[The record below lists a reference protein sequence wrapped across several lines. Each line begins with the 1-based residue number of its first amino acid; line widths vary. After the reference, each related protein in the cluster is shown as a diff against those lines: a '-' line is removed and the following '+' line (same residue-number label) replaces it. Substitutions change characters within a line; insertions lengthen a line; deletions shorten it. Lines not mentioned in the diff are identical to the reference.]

1 MKAGS
6 VAQGRDQ
13 GPAPL
18 LASRRRLREASLG
31 RSDEGGARSRTA
43 THLGTR
49 QPPPAFGVRRTRTHP
64 APLGSTAGLSIAI
77 ACQPIKRRSTG
88 IARSGSNVHSN
99 KKLGTYRGGRADRQQ
114 QTSSQGMEKDEQKD
128 ERGQDS
134 ARARDTWLNASAATW
149 LRKRRHCRGVP
160 GENLHEK

>member
-1 MKAGS
+1 MAS
-6 VAQGRDQ
+6 PQASSSF
-13 GPAPL
+13 PA
-18 LASRRRLREASLG
+18 EA
-31 RSDEGGARSRTA
+31 
-43 THLGTR
+43 
-49 QPPPAFGVRRTRTHP
+49 VRRTRTHP

-88 IARSGSNVHSN
+88 IARSESNVRSH

-160 GENLHEK
+160 GENLPCTRPPPSLLTSALPEDELRIAHLYPQLARDVQHFCRTAA

>member
-1 MKAGS
+1 MAS
-6 VAQGRDQ
+6 PQASSSF
-13 GPAPL
+13 PA
-18 LASRRRLREASLG
+18 E
-31 RSDEGGARSRTA
+31 
-43 THLGTR
+43 
-49 QPPPAFGVRRTRTHP
+49 GVRRTRTHP

-88 IARSGSNVHSN
+88 IARSESNVHSN

-114 QTSSQGMEKDEQKD
+114 RRSSQGMEKDEQKD